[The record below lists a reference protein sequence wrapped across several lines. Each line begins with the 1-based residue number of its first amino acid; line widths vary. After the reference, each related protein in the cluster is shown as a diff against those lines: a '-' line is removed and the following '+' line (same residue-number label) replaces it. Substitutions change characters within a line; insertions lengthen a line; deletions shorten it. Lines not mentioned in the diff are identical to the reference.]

1 MIMSKALSES
11 AAIASVNA
19 LMLEVCWM
27 HLKTGVTPLSCA
39 RAEREGVSYCL
50 VATKQIGTTM
60 RLYSGDGTVRGES
73 ICV

>member
-27 HLKTGVTPLSCA
+27 LLKTGVSPLSCTL
-39 RAEREGVSYCL
+39 AEEGGVSYCL
-50 VATKQIGTTM
+50 VDSK
-60 RLYSGDGTVRGES
+60 
-73 ICV
+73 